1 MKNNTMKKFISKNSN
16 YRLILKHGIPP
27 EPITGRLAVP
37 SVWVKFQNGIA
48 VVNDDEL
55 VELMRR
61 HPAFNVDFIMEEEGV
76 ADPYKSTRRDSEPVH
91 DRVNIEYGHV
101 GKNENPKSPFVLPQ
115 DKQIELQNY
124 IKEEAKKM
132 ALQMA
137 PTLAKEILN
146 NLAKSSVEKAKD
158 TQPIEENATVSKELE
173 SDKEEEKVIKG
184 KPGRPRKDAKEDIDE
199 DDSLAE
205 KEIE

>member
-1 MKNNTMKKFISKNSN
+1 MKKFISKNSN

-37 SVWVKFQNGIA
+37 SVWVKFQNGVA

-55 VELMRR
+55 VELMLR
-61 HPAFNVDFIMEEEGV
+61 HPAFNVDFIAEEEGAV
-76 ADPYKSTRRDSEPVH
+76 DPYKSTRRDSEPVH

-146 NLAKSSVEKAKD
+146 NLAKSSEETKD
-158 TQPIEENATVSKELE
+158 KQPIEENATASKELE